1 MHKDYRFNLD
11 TLKAEAWKNGK
22 GVTRQIATSIPNE
35 AYWRFSI
42 ADVTV
47 DGDFSLFPK
56 LQRILTVVDGK
67 GMLLSM
73 PNKDIEANSTK
84 PIHFAGDI
92 PIHGKLLNGKVQNF
106 NLIYDANKIEA
117 VVQDGG
123 VENSRLL
130 HDENTIISLA
140 YCLVTHEGIINPT
153 EGIHPK
159 NSQWSHILSFQ
170 LNLRR

>member
-1 MHKDYRFNLD
+1 MHNNHRFNLD
-11 TLKAEAWKNGK
+11 MLKAEAWKNGK
-22 GVTRQIATSIPNE
+22 GMTREIATSISNE

-67 GMLLSM
+67 GMVLSM
-73 PNKDIEANSTK
+73 PDKDIAANYAK

-92 PIHGKLLNGKVQNF
+92 PVYGRLLNGAVQNF
-106 NLIYDANKIEA
+106 NLIYDANKIDA
-117 VVQDGG
+117 VVRVGG

-130 HDENTIISLA
+130 HDENTIMSMV
-140 YCLVTHEGIINPT
+140 YCLVTHQGIINPT
-153 EGIHPK
+153 QKIRSK
-159 NSQWSHILSFQ
+159 NNQWSHVLAFQ
-170 LNLRR
+170 LKLKR